1 MVHISDVIS
10 EPLSLI
16 VEALSEIYSTP
27 FGSFAFSITIL
38 IAAIGFFQNV
48 MNCINS
54 SFGALEV
61 SEPETEVEEFSEP
74 EPEVKEV
81 PKPQIK
87 KIVVKPVI
95 KKPQL
100 VVCDYC
106 GTKHKAEDKICKTCN
121 AVLPTEKE

>member
-1 MVHISDVIS
+1 M
-10 EPLSLI
+10 
-16 VEALSEIYSTP
+16 EIYADTISKAFEIFTSSP
-27 FGSFAFSITIL
+27 FLIITITF
-38 IAAIGFFQNV
+38 ISIYIFKSMANAVIGNYP
-48 MNCINS
+48 S
-54 SFGALEV
+54 
-61 SEPETEVEEFSEP
+61 SEPEAEVEEFSEP

-106 GTKHKAEDKICKTCN
+106 GTKHKAEDKICKTG
-121 AVLPTEKE
+121 T